1 MPVYFAAGLDNLA
14 SQPAKIIPDTLR
26 KEALNRARILIADD
40 HAPFRE
46 IIRSRLEMDFEVVQA
61 VENGK
66 MLLEAESEHKPDVC
80 LLDVS
85 MPVLNGID
93 TALQLRQRG
102 CTAKIILLTIIEDP
116 DYVQAALEIG
126 VSGFVIKHNLD
137 ADLYTAIKE
146 VIAGRTFI
154 SPAISLAHFKRVK
167 VR

>member
-1 MPVYFAAGLDNLA
+1 
-14 SQPAKIIPDTLR
+14 
-26 KEALNRARILIADD
+26 
-40 HAPFRE
+40 
-46 IIRSRLEMDFEVVQA
+46 MDFEVVQA

-66 MLLEAESEHKPDVC
+66 MLLEAESKHKPDVC

-85 MPVLNGID
+85 MPVLNGIE

-102 CTAKIILLTIIEDP
+102 CTAKIIFLTIIEDL

-126 VSGFVIKHNLD
+126 ASGFVIKHNLD

-154 SPAISLAHFKRVK
+154 SPAISLGHFKKAK
-167 VR
+167 VG

>member
-1 MPVYFAAGLDNLA
+1 
-14 SQPAKIIPDTLR
+14 
-26 KEALNRARILIADD
+26 
-40 HAPFRE
+40 
-46 IIRSRLEMDFEVVQA
+46 MDFKVVQA

-85 MPVLNGID
+85 MPVLNGIE

-102 CTAKIILLTIIEDP
+102 CTAKIIFLTIIEDP

-126 VSGFVIKHNLD
+126 ASGFVIKHNLD

-154 SPAISLAHFKRVK
+154 SPAILHSPL
-167 VR
+167 

>member
-1 MPVYFAAGLDNLA
+1 MYFAAGLDNLA

-46 IIRSRLEMDFEVVQA
+46 IIRSRLKMDFEVVQA

-85 MPVLNGID
+85 MPVLNGIE

-102 CTAKIILLTIIEDP
+102 CTAKLILLTIIEDP
-116 DYVQAALEIG
+116 DYVQAALESG
-126 VSGFVIKHNLD
+126 ASGFVIKHNLD

>member
-1 MPVYFAAGLDNLA
+1 
-14 SQPAKIIPDTLR
+14 
-26 KEALNRARILIADD
+26 
-40 HAPFRE
+40 
-46 IIRSRLEMDFEVVQA
+46 MDFEVVQA

-66 MLLEAESEHKPDVC
+66 MLLEAESKHKPDVC

-85 MPVLNGID
+85 MPILNGIE

-126 VSGFVIKHNLD
+126 VSGFVIKHNLN
-137 ADLYTAIKE
+137 ADLYHAIKE

-154 SPAISLAHFKRVK
+154 STSHLPSPL
-167 VR
+167 

>member
-1 MPVYFAAGLDNLA
+1 
-14 SQPAKIIPDTLR
+14 
-26 KEALNRARILIADD
+26 
-40 HAPFRE
+40 
-46 IIRSRLEMDFEVVQA
+46 MDFEVVQA

-66 MLLEAESEHKPDVC
+66 MLLEAESKHKPDVC

-85 MPVLNGID
+85 MPVLNGIE

-126 VSGFVIKHNLD
+126 ASGFVIKHNLD

-154 SPAISLAHFKRVK
+154 SPAISLAHFKGVK